1 MKSFNKLL
9 ILLTLALAV
18 GCAGKTT
25 PGTSVTPDAGSKGDA
40 ANVLTDIRMDD
51 QDREYQVVLE
61 GNQAPAFNVFKL
73 TEPQR
78 LVVDLSDTAMGKVKP
93 VTEIE
98 NPVVGMITGNEYE
111 DEGRRLTRVLLTF
124 QREAD
129 YWVTQTDS
137 SVVVHIRKPADLL
150 ATAEAQPEAESEETA
165 EVAPV
170 ETAPVVEAKA
180 EPVCVPGEPIVLQEH
195 DRSSKLVVKR
205 LQVKAVDG
213 QAKLSLK
220 ASKALDRKA
229 ITVLRLCDPERMVV
243 DLYGAKSA
251 LGKARKFKGDGKVV
265 KQVRMAQHKD
275 KLRLVLDLNKPL
287 VAFDLESRK
296 HKSVLAFLDAKKPE
310 APASAA
316 AVVAVAE
323 LVKNET
329 PKTEV
334 KPEAPAQET
343 VAEVKKEETAPQAKA
358 EAPVIT
364 QAAQTDPE
372 EVKQPEAKVAVRN
385 DGPAHVESIDYKH
398 LGETSRVEIRLS
410 RPVEYSLLGESG
422 DQASLQLRGLNIPNE
437 LEQSLDTS
445 EFNGS
450 VSAVNFFNDGKD
462 GAKVVVQLRE
472 AAKNDV
478 SINGNVLAW
487 TFDNNTQSAQALGGV
502 EQGRIQINEDGETV
516 MEYNPQQTAGME
528 GAINAA
534 GQLMSRR
541 GDVQRISLELKDT
554 DIRDV
559 LRLIADVS
567 RLNIITSDEV
577 QGAVTVRLLNVPWD
591 SALKVI
597 LRSKQLGQE
606 REGNIIRIA
615 TLKELEEETAQRLS
629 REMAR
634 RELEPLN
641 VRLVPVSY
649 SRAEDMVEK
658 LKDLLSERGTVS
670 FDERT
675 NVLIVKDVEGV
686 LKKAEDLVSKLDLQT
701 PQVTI
706 ESKIV
711 EMEVEEQRGFGIQ
724 WGGYFVASEA
734 TGNPTGL
741 SFPSSVG
748 LAGATSET
756 NAPGVPNGLVP
767 NYVVNTPVNTPT
779 SGIGL
784 NLGNVSNTF
793 NLSLRLTAMETMGK
807 LRIISSPKIT
817 TMDNRE
823 ARIQQGL
830 QIPLIVI
837 NVTGQQSTKMVDA
850 ILEMKVTPHITADG
864 SVMMKIDIKKE
875 EPDYSR
881 VNALGDPTMV
891 SKEAHTEVLVRTGET
906 TVIGGIYTRK
916 YTEQESGVPFLSQIP
931 VLGWLFKG
939 ASKSMAKTELLIFL
953 TPRIINRAQST
964 LADN

>member
-1 MKSFNKLL
+1 
-9 ILLTLALAV
+9 
-18 GCAGKTT
+18 
-25 PGTSVTPDAGSKGDA
+25 
-40 ANVLTDIRMDD
+40 MD
-51 QDREYQVVLE
+51 
-61 GNQAPAFNVFKL
+61 
-73 TEPQR
+73 
-78 LVVDLSDTAMGKVKP
+78 
-93 VTEIE
+93 
-98 NPVVGMITGNEYE
+98 
-111 DEGRRLTRVLLTF
+111 
-124 QREAD
+124 
-129 YWVTQTDS
+129 
-137 SVVVHIRKPADLL
+137 
-150 ATAEAQPEAESEETA
+150 
-165 EVAPV
+165 
-170 ETAPVVEAKA
+170 
-180 EPVCVPGEPIVLQEH
+180 
-195 DRSSKLVVKR
+195 
-205 LQVKAVDG
+205 
-213 QAKLSLK
+213 
-220 ASKALDRKA
+220 
-229 ITVLRLCDPERMVV
+229 
-243 DLYGAKSA
+243 
-251 LGKARKFKGDGKVV
+251 
-265 KQVRMAQHKD
+265 
-275 KLRLVLDLNKPL
+275 
-287 VAFDLESRK
+287 
-296 HKSVLAFLDAKKPE
+296 
-310 APASAA
+310 
-316 AVVAVAE
+316 
-323 LVKNET
+323 
-329 PKTEV
+329 
-334 KPEAPAQET
+334 
-343 VAEVKKEETAPQAKA
+343 
-358 EAPVIT
+358 
-364 QAAQTDPE
+364 
-372 EVKQPEAKVAVRN
+372 
-385 DGPAHVESIDYKH
+385 
-398 LGETSRVEIRLS
+398 
-410 RPVEYSLLGESG
+410 YSLSGEGS
-422 DQASLQLRGLNIPNE
+422 DQVALNLRGLHIPEE

-450 VSAVNFFNDGKD
+450 VSAVNFFNNGKD

-478 SINGNVLAW
+478 AVTGNVLSW
-487 TFDNNTQSAQALGGV
+487 SFVNSTQTAEVLGGV
-502 EQGRIQINEDGETV
+502 EQGRIRINEDGETV

-528 GAINAA
+528 GAISAIGAA
-534 GQLMSRR
+534 LTNNRR
-541 GDVQRISLELKDT
+541 GEVQRISLELKDT

-615 TLKELEEETAQRLS
+615 TLKELEAETAQRLS

-649 SRAEDMVEK
+649 SRAEDMVAK
-658 LKDLLSERGTVS
+658 LKDLISPRGSVN

-706 ESKIV
+706 EAKIV
-711 EMEVEEQRGFGIQ
+711 EMEVSEQRGFGIQ

-741 SFPSSVG
+741 SFPSTVG
-748 LAGATSET
+748 VTGATYDRG
-756 NAPGVPNGLVP
+756 APGVPSAYAP
-767 NYVVNTPVNTPT
+767 PDYVVNVPAVNPT
-779 SGIGL
+779 TGIGM
-784 NLGNVSNTF
+784 NLGNVANTF
-793 NLSLRLTAMETMGK
+793 NPSLRLTALETMGK
-807 LRIISSPKIT
+807 LRIISSPKVT

-830 QIPLIVI
+830 KIPLITI
-837 NVTGQQSTKMVDA
+837 NVTGQLSTKMVDA

-864 SVMMKIDIKKE
+864 SVMMKVDLKKE

-881 VNALGDPTMV
+881 VNSLGDPTMV

-939 ASKSMAKTELLIFL
+939 ATKSMTKTELLIFL